1 MDGMEPNPG
10 GRFAYNPRCISRDL
24 NSYAMSTWMTGTNL
38 WNLTLGDAGKSILS
52 FQNELQG
59 RFSDG
64 FLGLHASGHH
74 ALGGEATDLYSSLN
88 DPSFYL
94 HHTMVDRI
102 YWIWQALHLSQA
114 DTIAGTITIL
124 NNPPSRNATKEDPI
138 YMEVLG
144 EDSTIGDLLNTLSGD
159 PLCYIYL

>member
-1 MDGMEPNPG
+1 
-10 GRFAYNPRCISRDL
+10 
-24 NSYAMSTWMTGTNL
+24 
-38 WNLTLGDAGKSILS
+38 
-52 FQNELQG
+52 
-59 RFSDG
+59 
-64 FLGLHASGHH
+64 
-74 ALGGEATDLYSSLN
+74 
-88 DPSFYL
+88 
-94 HHTMVDRI
+94 MVDRI

-144 EDSTIGDLLNTLSGD
+144 EDSTIGDLLDTLSGD